1 MLKRWFVI
9 GGLVFV
15 FLTAAGVGGW
25 WYVRRELAPLPA
37 GDAVEITLPKGA
49 SFAEVATIL
58 EEHGLIRNAQVFT
71 WYVKLKAPEDASRIK
86 AGVYRLAPG
95 ETPDDVLLHLVRGD
109 VYVETDTFTIPEGWT
124 VEEMAELLE
133 QKGIVRREDFL
144 QAANKT
150 YEDVKYMDKIPED
163 RPGRKYLLEGYLFP
177 DTYAIAKGES
187 AESIVRRMLKRFSD
201 IVGDDFEQKALRL
214 GLTFD
219 EAVTLASMIEK
230 EAVLDE
236 ERPKIAGVFYN
247 RLRERW
253 RLESCATVEYVL
265 ETHKARLTLK
275 DLEVDDPYNTYRAEG
290 LPPGPIA
297 SPGKAS
303 LLAAVAPE
311 EHDFFFFVAK
321 EDGSGG
327 HYFSKTYE
335 EHLKQGAKSR
345 GSF

>member
-1 MLKRWFVI
+1 MLKKWLLF
-9 GGLVFV
+9 GGLMVV
-15 FLTAAGVGGW
+15 FLVGIVAGGG
-25 WYVRRELAPLPA
+25 WYVRNALLPPPT
-37 GDAVEITLPKGA
+37 GDAVEIDLPKGA
-49 SFAEVATIL
+49 TLSDVAVIL
-58 EEHGLIRNAQVFT
+58 EKYGLIRNAQVFT
-71 WYVKLKAPEDASRIK
+71 WYVKWKAPKDASRIK
-86 AGVYRLAPG
+86 AGIYRLTPG
-95 ETPDDVLLHLVRGD
+95 ETPDAVLAHLVRGD
-109 VYVETDTFTIPEGWT
+109 VYIETVTFTTPEGWT
-124 VEEMAELLE
+124 VEEMANLLD

-144 QAANKT
+144 HAANQS
-150 YEDVKYMDKIPED
+150 YADFKYMAAIPQD

-177 DTYAIAKGES
+177 DTYTIAKGED
-187 AESIVRRMLKRFSD
+187 AASIVRRMLKRFAEM
-201 IVGDDFEQKALRL
+201 VGDDFEEKALRL
-214 GLTFD
+214 GLTMD

-236 ERPKIAGVFYN
+236 ERPRIAGVFYN
-247 RLRERW
+247 RLRAHW

-275 DLEVDDPYNTYRAEG
+275 DLEVEDPYNTYRMEG

-297 SPGKAS
+297 NPGKAS
-303 LLAAVAPE
+303 LMAAIAPE

-327 HYFSKTYE
+327 HYFSKTYA